1 MNLTKKKKIRPFINF
16 IYGGERNLYWRL
28 SAKDNLMYFSDLY
41 KVNKNVKESRIKEL
55 LHLVGLENRADERV
69 ENFSKGM
76 KQRLQIAKGL
86 VNDPEILFLDEPTIG
101 LDPVGAKE
109 LREIITVLK
118 NQGKTILLTTHYMFE
133 AEQLCD
139 KVAFMKKGKIVAL
152 DTTENIKKQIDEVTT
167 IEFKVCKDINLNL
180 KKLMKDELVV
190 DYSIEKSEAY
200 SILAV
205 RSMNPFETIK
215 RFLEQMPEKSIKG
228 LEIKEHSLEDV
239 YIKYCGE

>member
-86 VNDPEILFLDEPTIG
+86 VNDPEILF
-101 LDPVGAKE
+101 
-109 LREIITVLK
+109 
-118 NQGKTILLTTHYMFE
+118 
-133 AEQLCD
+133 
-139 KVAFMKKGKIVAL
+139 
-152 DTTENIKKQIDEVTT
+152 
-167 IEFKVCKDINLNL
+167 
-180 KKLMKDELVV
+180 
-190 DYSIEKSEAY
+190 
-200 SILAV
+200 
-205 RSMNPFETIK
+205 
-215 RFLEQMPEKSIKG
+215 
-228 LEIKEHSLEDV
+228 
-239 YIKYCGE
+239 